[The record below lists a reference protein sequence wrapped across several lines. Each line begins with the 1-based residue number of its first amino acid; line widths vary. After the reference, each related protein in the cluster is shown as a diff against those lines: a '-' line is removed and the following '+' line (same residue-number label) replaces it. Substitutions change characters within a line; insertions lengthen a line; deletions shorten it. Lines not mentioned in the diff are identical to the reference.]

1 MASPIKNSG
10 SLSKLDSQGS
20 TRNKSYVRSYEN
32 KNNRTQNNI

>member
-1 MASPIKNSG
+1 MNSPIKNSG

-20 TRNKSYVRSYEN
+20 TRNKSYVRSHEN